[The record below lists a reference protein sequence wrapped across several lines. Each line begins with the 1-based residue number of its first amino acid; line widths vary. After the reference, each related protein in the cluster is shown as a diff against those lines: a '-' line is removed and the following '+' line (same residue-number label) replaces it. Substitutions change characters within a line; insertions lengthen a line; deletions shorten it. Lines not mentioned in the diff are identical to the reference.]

1 MSYSLEAIYQN
12 SIWAITNN
20 TAALAK
26 LQEQAAS
33 GQAINRPSDDPSD
46 ANRILSLRAD
56 SRMLDQYLSAIAEV
70 VSILELSSSIIQSIS
85 GELADVMAS
94 LTSILSGTTNEQL
107 RSVLAEDLNNTL
119 EQIVSLSNT
128 SRLGQRLFSGA
139 NSNVDPYVVER
150 DANGDIT
157 RVIYQGSYEERK
169 VEVSSGVEMSAL
181 FVGDELFRADE
192 AEAPV
197 FYGTTGAAAGSGTSS
212 VRGDVMLTVTGSA
225 GAYVLSIDGGAT
237 TVTVNGTETNVA
249 VVHGTTGE
257 VLYVDA
263 TGITSTGN
271 EPIRVPGTYDMFNI
285 LICARDLLRNVD
297 ELPAEQWREVMD
309 ATVGS
314 LDMVEQRLVRAF
326 PIVGGRIG
334 TLTNLQSSLENMKV
348 NADEEISL
356 KQDADITQVAVDL
369 ARYEVM
375 YEMSLAVAAKMF
387 SLSLMD
393 FIS

>member
-12 SIWAITNN
+12 SIWAISHN
-20 TAALAK
+20 TAALAN

-56 SRMLDQYLSAIAEV
+56 SRMLEQYLSTIAEV
-70 VSILELSSSIIQSIS
+70 VSILELSSSVIQSIS

-181 FVGDELFRADE
+181 FAGDELFRADE
-192 AEAPV
+192 PETPV
-197 FYGTTGAAAGSGTSS
+197 FYGTTGAAAGTGTSS
-212 VRGDVMLTVTGSA
+212 VRGDVMLTVTGSP
-225 GAYVLSIDGGAT
+225 GAYVLSIDGGTT

-249 VVHGTTGE
+249 VVDGTTGE

-297 ELPAEQWREVMD
+297 ELPTEQWRAVMD
-309 ATVGS
+309 ATIGS
-314 LDMVEQRLVRAF
+314 LDMVEERLVRSF

-334 TLTNLQSSLENMKV
+334 TLTNFQSSLENMKV
-348 NADEEISL
+348 NADEEISR

>member
-1 MSYSLEAIYQN
+1 MSFSLESIYQN
-12 SIWAITNN
+12 SVWAISNN

-56 SRMLDQYLSAIAEV
+56 SRMLDQYLNTIAEV
-70 VSILELSSSIIQSIS
+70 VSILELNSSVIQSIS

-94 LTSILSGTTNEQL
+94 LTSILSGTTNEQM

-119 EQIVSLSNT
+119 EQIVSLANT

-139 NSNVDPYVVER
+139 DSSVDPYAVER
-150 DANGDIT
+150 DVNGDIC

-169 VEVSSGVEMSAL
+169 VEVSSGVETSAL

-192 AEAPV
+192 PGTPV
-197 FYGTTGAAAGSGTSS
+197 FYGTTGASAGTGTSS
-212 VRGDVMLTVTGSA
+212 VRGDVTLSVTGSA
-225 GAYVLSIDGGAT
+225 GAYVLSIDGGVT

-263 TGITSTGN
+263 TGITSTGG
-271 EPIRVPGTYDMFNI
+271 EPIRVPGTYDIFNI

-297 ELPAEQWREVMD
+297 ELPAEQWRQVMD
-309 ATVGS
+309 ATVAS
-314 LDMVEQRLVRAF
+314 LDVVEEKLVRAF

-334 TLTNLQSSLENMKV
+334 TLTSLQSSLEDMKM
-348 NADEEISL
+348 NTDEEVSR

-369 ARYEVM
+369 ARYEVL
-375 YEMSLAVAAKMF
+375 YEMSLGVTAKMF
-387 SLSLMD
+387 SLSLLD
-393 FIS
+393 FIY